1 MDYHIFK
8 KATKSKNKMVHRWYY
23 YYNDVITGSPLC
35 QYRCREIL
43 QKSCQFF
50 DLWV

>member
-23 YYNDVITGSPLC
+23 YYNDVVTGKKIYLPL
-35 QYRCREIL
+35 
-43 QKSCQFF
+43 KN
-50 DLWV
+50 